1 MNTRTATDAVRG
13 SARALAL
20 AALLV
25 IVSNEVLDRS
35 GWPAAVLTG
44 HPDSMTRY
52 ESLRAQVAAEGASDV
67 VVIGAAMIHGGVIP
81 SVVAEELSRQ
91 RDGAL
96 VRVFNFGIAGH
107 NALTF
112 PMLVELVL
120 AVDRPRAFVFRIS
133 PRATDS
139 TAAENNRW
147 ADIVLESAYAKAL
160 LDPLPPRGRIA
171 RWLLD
176 HAALRNRA
184 PHLRLRL
191 IGEGALPERASG
203 AMDPERGYRSR
214 EPRVLNQRMR
224 DHQRAIVRDWRTAP
238 AYADAL
244 DTAIGAAQSAGARV
258 LLVAA
263 PQRSAL
269 LELMASPERNLQGG
283 RRTFQAAAERTGAAS
298 AFVPP
303 DLVSDRDFA
312 DYTHLLP
319 EAAAVYSH
327 WLAGAIARELPD
339 F

>member
-1 MNTRTATDAVRG
+1 MSWG
-13 SARALAL
+13 K
-20 AALLV
+20 
-25 IVSNEVLDRS
+25 
-35 GWPAAVLTG
+35 
-44 HPDSMTRY
+44 
-52 ESLRAQVAAEGASDV
+52 
-67 VVIGAAMIHGGVIP
+67 
-81 SVVAEELSRQ
+81 
-91 RDGAL
+91 GAL
-96 VRVFNFGIAGH
+96 RLEWRKAERRLSNSWSLKRGGGESAETLPEKSVPPPRLPQQRKRDDLDGLWDDDAFEQKALQI
-107 NALTF
+107 ALTTSISRLNHQAGQTG
-112 PMLVELVL
+112 MLVDLVL

-184 PHLRLRL
+184 PHLRSRL

-258 LLVAA
+258 LLVDA
-263 PQRSAL
+263 PQRGAL

-283 RRTFQAAAERTGAAS
+283 RRTLQAAAERTGAAS

-312 DYTHLLP
+312 DYTHLL
-319 EAAAVYSH
+319 
-327 WLAGAIARELPD
+327 AGAIARELPD